1 MYWYYDDGSI
11 QFNFNRQQKVGGIGL
26 SMDTGPALYF

>member
-1 MYWYYDDGSI
+1 MGTVMTD
-11 QFNFNRQQKVGGIGL
+11 QFNSISIGRKVGGIGR

>member
-1 MYWYYDDGSI
+1 MGTLITD
-11 QFNFNRQQKVGGIGL
+11 QFNFDRQKIGGIGL

>member
-1 MYWYYDDGSI
+1 MTDEFNSVSI
-11 QFNFNRQQKVGGIGL
+11 GRKVGGIGL